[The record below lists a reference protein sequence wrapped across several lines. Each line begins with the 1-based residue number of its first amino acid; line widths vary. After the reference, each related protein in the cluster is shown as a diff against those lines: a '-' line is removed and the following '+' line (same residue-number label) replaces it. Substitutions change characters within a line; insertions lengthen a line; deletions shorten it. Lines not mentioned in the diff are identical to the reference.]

1 MSFQS
6 WLLWPDN
13 VPLSMLA
20 LVVVGMAFMYAARR
34 PMHDLFR
41 ALGHMV
47 GGPLRMAARSLAAA
61 AAEINH
67 RNKAVL
73 LAHGRQEVGQ
83 RVEREFER
91 LGAIVTRDLQGYPTL
106 QRKLLDEI
114 TRIEEDYKKC
124 GEVPPPP
131 PDWTDAVAAVA
142 NVKSAGNE
150 LVLRVLE
157 EIKRSVT
164 GIHDKAIGEYRKA
177 YETRHRILGSFM
189 PFWRSVDKN
198 LAQVE
203 KNLASLQS
211 SVTTVD
217 AHMAKYEQIN
227 AGTDKAQHALTV
239 SAFTQFAIA
248 LLVMAVAAGGAFI
261 NFKLIALPMSEMVG
275 AGDYITSALRT
286 SEVAALVI
294 IFVEA
299 SMGLFLLEAM
309 RVTHL
314 FPRIASLNEVL
325 RRRMLWIAF
334 ALLVTLAGVEA
345 ALALMRDMLIADK
358 QALLQSLSTVQAG
371 PTEGWVGRIPT
382 AGQMLLGFI
391 LPFALAFIAI
401 PLESLIHS
409 ARTVGGVLL
418 TVLVR
423 ALALVLRVAGQ
434 AVRQASRVLIRL
446 YDVAIVLPLL
456 AERLVRGARR
466 SGRIGALD
474 AGERAEARLPR
485 QDRRGVQERQRQ
497 PLYRHHRRPDPGRG
511 IPERGRRGREDHHHL
526 LRHAGGARQ
535 GDGAQLPDQPQGHPG
550 DRGQRRQAQD
560 RQRRSA
566 PLPRAPRRMEGAR
579 REGRRF
585 GVARRQ
591 RPRPSGPHPD
601 AQLRE
606 ERAGARG
613 FRRPRRLTNRRSAVP
628 KKNQPPA
635 RCARFPP

>member
-6 WLLWPDN
+6 LLLWPEN
-13 VPLSMLA
+13 PGLSLLV
-20 LVVVGMAFMYAARR
+20 LVVLAMGFMYAARR

-41 ALGHMV
+41 SLGHML
-47 GGPLRMAARSLAAA
+47 GGPLRIAAHWLGAAA
-61 AAEINH
+61 VDMNN

-91 LGAIVTRDLQGYPTL
+91 LAAIVTRDLQGYPTL

-114 TRIEEDYKKC
+114 TKIEEDYKKC

-164 GIHDKAIGEYRKA
+164 TIHDKAIGEYRKS
-177 YETRHRILGSFM
+177 YETRHEILESFM

-203 KNLASLQS
+203 KNLATLQS
-211 SVTTVD
+211 SVSTVD
-217 AHMAKYEQIN
+217 AHMTKYEAIN
-227 AGTDKAQHALTV
+227 AATDKAQHALTV
-239 SAFTQFAIA
+239 SAFTQFFIS
-248 LLVMAVAAGGAFI
+248 LLVMTVAAGGAFI

-275 AGDYITSALRT
+275 AGDYITSSLRT

-325 RRRMLWIAF
+325 RKRMLWIALS
-334 ALLVTLAGVEA
+334 LLVTLAGVEA

-358 QALLQSLSTVQAG
+358 QALLHSLATVQAAA
-371 PTEGWVGRIPT
+371 TEGWVGRIPT

-409 ARTVGGVLL
+409 ARTVGGAALIAF
-418 TVLVR
+418 VR
-423 ALALVLRVAGQ
+423 ALSVLLRVTSQ

-446 YDVAIVLPLL
+446 YDVAIVVPLL
-456 AERLVRGARR
+456 AERF
-466 SGRIGALD
+466 
-474 AGERAEARLPR
+474 
-485 QDRRGVQERQRQ
+485 
-497 PLYRHHRRPDPGRG
+497 
-511 IPERGRRGREDHHHL
+511 
-526 LRHAGGARQ
+526 ARQ
-535 GDGAQLPDQPQGHPG
+535 G
-550 DRGQRRQAQD
+550 
-560 RQRRSA
+560 RRSDRKG
-566 PLPRAPRRMEGAR
+566 RAAAD
-579 REGRRF
+579 F
-585 GVARRQ
+585 
-591 RPRPSGPHPD
+591 D
-601 AQLRE
+601 A
-606 ERAGARG
+606 ERTHA
-613 FRRPRRLTNRRSAVP
+613 
-628 KKNQPPA
+628 
-635 RCARFPP
+635 